1 MMMMMMEVVVAYLC
15 RDDVALI
22 FLKSQYLV
30 FTRRHYIYEFSSLK
44 S

>member
-1 MMMMMMEVVVAYLC
+1 MMMMEVVVVAYLC
-15 RDDVALI
+15 RDVALI

-30 FTRRHYIYEFSSLK
+30 FLHDGIIYEFSSLK